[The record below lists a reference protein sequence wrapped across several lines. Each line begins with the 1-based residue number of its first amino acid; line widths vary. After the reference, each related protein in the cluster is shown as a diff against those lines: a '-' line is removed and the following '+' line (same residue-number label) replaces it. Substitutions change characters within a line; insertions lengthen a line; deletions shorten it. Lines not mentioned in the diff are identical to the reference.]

1 MLKRSKHIDILLVI
15 LVFVMSLASFLFIVN
30 ATSSEVYVKTEEFKI
45 TKKVPPK
52 VNLSFVGDIML
63 DRSIRNK
70 VNKLWGGD
78 YHRVFENADFLK
90 EPDLMFANLEG
101 PVSNR
106 GANVGSIYS
115 FRFDPVVFSVLK
127 DAGFDVLSMANNHIG
142 DWGRLALEDTITLGK
157 EQGFEMVGGGFGYE
171 DAKKPE
177 IHEVKGLKVGYVGFS
192 DFGPGSVLLNE
203 EMGPSGIS
211 DILADQAVTPKAG
224 VLSASDPNLPTIIS
238 EAKKQ
243 VDILVVSFHFGDE
256 YQPLSNA
263 RQQRLAHTSIDAGA
277 NIVVGHHPH
286 VEQETEEYNGG
297 LIAYSLGNF
306 VFDQNFSEETM
317 RGMKLDVVVTKEGI
331 ESFSTSTVQLNSNY
345 QPSMLD

>member
-1 MLKRSKHIDILLVI
+1 MLKRSKYIDILLAT
-15 LVFVMSLASFLFIVN
+15 LVFVMSLVGLLFIAN
-30 ATSSEVYVKTEEFKI
+30 ATSSETYVKTEEIKVS
-45 TKKVPPK
+45 KKVPSK
-52 VNLSFVGDIML
+52 VHLSFVGDIML

-78 YHRVFENADFLK
+78 YHKVFENADFLK

-115 FRFDPVVFSVLK
+115 FRFDPVIFSVLK
-127 DAGFDVLSMANNHIG
+127 DVGFDVLSMANNHIG
-142 DWGRLALEDTITLGK
+142 DWGRLALEDTITLGR

-177 IHEVKGLKVGYVGFS
+177 IHEVNGLKVGYVGFS
-192 DFGPGSVLLNE
+192 DFGPASVLLNG
-203 EMGPSGIS
+203 EMG
-211 DILADQAVTPKAG
+211 ILADSAGVLKAG
-224 VLSASDPNLPTIIS
+224 VLSASDPNLPTIIAD
-238 EAKKQ
+238 AKKQ
-243 VDILVVSFHFGDE
+243 VDILAVSFHFGDE

-263 RQQRLAHTSIDAGA
+263 RQQHLAHTSIDAGA
-277 NIVVGHHPH
+277 DIVVGHHPH

-306 VFDQNFSEETM
+306 VFDQYFSKETM

>member
-1 MLKRSKHIDILLVI
+1 MLKRSKHIDILLAT
-15 LVFVMSLASFLFIVN
+15 LVFVMSLAGLLFIAN
-30 ATSSEVYVKTEEFKI
+30 ATSSETYVKIEEIKVS
-45 TKKVPPK
+45 KKAPQK
-52 VNLSFVGDIML
+52 VHLSFVGDIML

-78 YHRVFENADFLK
+78 YHKVFENADFLK

-127 DAGFDVLSMANNHIG
+127 DVGFDVLSMANNHIG

-157 EQGFEMVGGGFGYE
+157 EQGFKMVGGGIGYE
-171 DAKKPE
+171 EASKPD

-192 DFGPGSVLLNE
+192 DFGPPSVLLSGE
-203 EMGPSGIS
+203 TGEMG
-211 DILADQAVTPKAG
+211 ILADSSGVLKAG

-238 EAKKQ
+238 DAKKQ
-243 VDILVVSFHFGDE
+243 VDLLVVSFHFGDE

-277 NIVVGHHPH
+277 DIVVGHHPH

-306 VFDQNFSEETM
+306 VFDQYFSEETM
-317 RGMKLDVVVTKEGI
+317 RGLKLDVMVTKEGI
-331 ESFSTSTVQLNSNY
+331 ESYSTSTIQLNSNY

>member
-1 MLKRSKHIDILLVI
+1 MLKRSKHIDILLAT
-15 LVFVMSLASFLFIVN
+15 LVFVMFLAGLLFIAN
-30 ATSSEVYVKTEEFKI
+30 ATSSETYVKIEEIKVS
-45 TKKVPPK
+45 KKAPQK
-52 VNLSFVGDIML
+52 AHLSFVGDIML

-78 YHRVFENADFLK
+78 YHKVFENADFLK
-90 EPDLMFANLEG
+90 QPDLMFANLEG

-127 DAGFDVLSMANNHIG
+127 DVGFDVLSMANNHIG

-171 DAKKPE
+171 EASKPD
-177 IHEVKGLKVGYVGFS
+177 IHEVKGLKVGYLGFS
-192 DFGPGSVLLNE
+192 DFGPASVLLDE
-203 EMGPSGIS
+203 ES
-211 DILADQAVTPKAG
+211 ILKAG

-238 EAKKQ
+238 DAKKQ

-256 YQPLSNA
+256 YQPRSNA

-277 NIVVGHHPH
+277 DIVVGHHPH

-306 VFDQNFSEETM
+306 VFDQYFSEETM
-317 RGMKLDVVVTKEGI
+317 RGLKLDVMVTKEGI
-331 ESFSTSTVQLNSNY
+331 ESFSTSTIQLNSNY

>member
-1 MLKRSKHIDILLVI
+1 MLKRSKHIDILLAT
-15 LVFVMSLASFLFIVN
+15 LVFVMSLAGLLFIAN
-30 ATSSEVYVKTEEFKI
+30 ATSSETYVKIEEIKVS
-45 TKKVPPK
+45 KKVPQK
-52 VNLSFVGDIML
+52 VHLSFVGDIML

-78 YHRVFENADFLK
+78 YHKVFENADFLK
-90 EPDLMFANLEG
+90 QPDLMFANLEG

-127 DAGFDVLSMANNHIG
+127 DVGFDVLSMANNHIG
-142 DWGRLALEDTITLGK
+142 DWGMLALEDTITLGK
-157 EQGFEMVGGGFGYE
+157 AQGFEMVGGGFGYE

-177 IHEVKGLKVGYVGFS
+177 MHEVKGLKVGYVGFS
-192 DFGPGSVLLNE
+192 DFGPASVLLDE
-203 EMGPSGIS
+203 ESIS
-211 DILADQAVTPKAG
+211 TAG
-224 VLSASDPNLPTIIS
+224 VLSASDPNLPTIIAD
-238 EAKKQ
+238 AKKQ

-256 YQPLSNA
+256 YQPRSNA
-263 RQQRLAHTSIDAGA
+263 RQQRFAHTSIDAGA
-277 NIVVGHHPH
+277 DIVVGHHPH

-306 VFDQNFSEETM
+306 VFDQYFSEETM
-317 RGMKLDVVVTKEGI
+317 RGLKLDVVVTKEGI
-331 ESFSTSTVQLNSNY
+331 ESYSTSTIQLNSNY